1 VSDARDVTAVEV
13 CRSLR
18 KGTPPVYV
26 SHGKLSQGILVVHP
40 LCMTDAGADSLAD
53 RLLEELG

>member
-1 VSDARDVTAVEV
+1 MTAVEV
-13 CRSLR
+13 CRNLR
-18 KGTPPVYV
+18 KGTPPIYV